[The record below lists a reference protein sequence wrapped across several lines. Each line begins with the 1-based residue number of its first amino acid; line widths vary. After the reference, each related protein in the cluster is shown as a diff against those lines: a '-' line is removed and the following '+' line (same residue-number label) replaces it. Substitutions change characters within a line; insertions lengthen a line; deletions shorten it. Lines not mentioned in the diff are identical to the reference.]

1 MIDTKLNKFLKP
13 TLNEIAKLLIKFGF
27 KANFVTF
34 AGFFFG
40 LCCFYFIINSLFLLA
55 IIFLFLNRLFDGL
68 DGAIARLNGETD
80 IGAFYDIILDF
91 IFYSLFPIAF
101 IFLDLNYSY
110 SICFLLLS
118 FVATQTTFLASA
130 WIIEKN
136 KISISD
142 GHKKSFFYSGGI
154 TEGFETIICFTLML
168 LFHEF
173 IDYIAYIFGVLCWIT
188 FFCRVIFVKKLLSS
202 KNNII

>member
-1 MIDTKLNKFLKP
+1 MIDTELNKFLKP
-13 TLNEIAKLLIKFGF
+13 TLNKIAKLLIKFGF

-188 FFCRVIFVKKLLSS
+188 FFCRIIFVKKILSS

>member
-1 MIDTKLNKFLKP
+1 MIDTELNKFLKP
-13 TLNEIAKLLIKFGF
+13 TLNKIAKLLIKFGF

-188 FFCRVIFVKKLLSS
+188 FFCRVIFVKKILSS

>member
-34 AGFFFG
+34 VGFFFG

-68 DGAIARLNGETD
+68 DGAIARLNGKTD

-173 IDYIAYIFGVLCWIT
+173 TDYIAYIFGVLCWIT
-188 FFCRVIFVKKLLSS
+188 FFCRIIFVKKILSS

>member
-188 FFCRVIFVKKLLSS
+188 FFCRIIFVKKILSS

>member
-1 MIDTKLNKFLKP
+1 MYKRQ
-13 TLNEIAKLLIKFGF
+13 
-27 KANFVTF
+27 
-34 AGFFFG
+34 
-40 LCCFYFIINSLFLLA
+40 SFLLA

-173 IDYIAYIFGVLCWIT
+173 IVYIAYIFGVLCWIT
-188 FFCRVIFVKKLLSS
+188 FFCRIIFVKKILSS